1 MKKFFLKTMGCQMND
16 HDSEVI
22 RGLLLSLGY
31 AETEEVEEADL
42 ILYNTCCVRE
52 NPERKVYGHMAGY
65 KRLKEAKPH
74 LLIGICGCMTQ
85 QKEERQNILRELPHV
100 DLIFGTH
107 NIHRL
112 PELLARA
119 EGGER
124 VVEVWDEAPYEEE
137 GQDFRENL
145 PVERSH
151 RLKAFVNIIYGCTNF
166 CTYCIVPYVRGKE
179 HSRLPE
185 SILTEVEGLVEAGYK
200 EVTLLGQNVNAYGK
214 DLSIDTSFSQLLTE
228 LNAIEGLAR
237 IRFTTSHPRDLGPDL
252 IDALAGL
259 DKVCEHLHLPVQA
272 GSSRVLRRMNRGYTR
287 EQYLDLVQKV
297 RQAVP
302 EIALTTDIIVG
313 FPGET
318 EGDFQ
323 ETLSLVEEVRFDSA
337 FTFIYSPREGT
348 PAARFADQVP
358 EEVKKERIYRL
369 IELQNRISAEHIQGL
384 VGTKQEVLVEGTDGQ
399 GLVGRTRTNRQVHFA
414 GSQELMGELVT
425 VEITEAG
432 TWTLRGRVVQP
443 QA

>member
-369 IELQNRISAEHIQGL
+369 IELQNKISAEHIQGL

-425 VEITEAG
+425 VEITETG

>member
-1 MKKFFLKTMGCQMND
+1 MKKFYLRTMGCQMND

-22 RGLLLSLGY
+22 RGLLLSQGY
-31 AETEEVEEADL
+31 DETEEAEEADL

-52 NPERKVYGHMAGY
+52 NPERKVYGNMMNY
-65 KRLKEAKPH
+65 KRLKEARPN
-74 LLIGICGCMTQ
+74 LIIGICGCMTQ
-85 QKEERQNILRELPHV
+85 QKEELQNILAQLPHV
-100 DLIFGTH
+100 DLVFGTH

-124 VVEVWDEAPYEEE
+124 VVEVWDEAPYDEE
-137 GQDFRENL
+137 GQDFRESL
-145 PVERSH
+145 PVERGH

-179 HSRLPE
+179 HSRLPG
-185 SILTEVEGLVEAGYK
+185 SIIAEVSGLVEAGYK

-214 DLSIDTSFSQLLTE
+214 DLSIDTSFSRLLAE
-228 LNAIEGLAR
+228 LNAIEGLQR
-237 IRFTTSHPRDLGPDL
+237 IRFTTSHPRDMGPDL
-252 IDALAGL
+252 INALASL
-259 DKVCEHLHLPVQA
+259 EKVCEHLHLPVQA
-272 GSSRVLRRMNRGYTR
+272 GSSTVLRRMNRGYTR
-287 EQYLDLVQKV
+287 ESYLELVRQV

-302 EIALTTDIIVG
+302 GIAITTDIIVG

-318 EGDFQ
+318 EEDFA

-348 PAARFADQVP
+348 PAARLPDQVP
-358 EEVKKERIYRL
+358 EEIKKERIYRL
-369 IELQNRISAEHIQGL
+369 IELQNRISSEYIQSM
-384 VGTKQEVLVEGTDGQ
+384 VGTHQEVLVESTDDQ

-414 GSQELMGELVT
+414 GSEQLLGELVT

-432 TWTLRGRVVQP
+432 TWTLRGKIVQP
-443 QA
+443 QG

>member
-337 FTFIYSPREGT
+337 FTFIYSPRVGT
-348 PAARFADQVP
+348 PAARFADHVP

-369 IELQNRISAEHIQGL
+369 IELQNKISAEHIQGL